1 MSAAASFHSIS
12 GTEVWAED
20 VVEPCSY
27 HEIINGTIRVTDS
40 PGLGVTVNRYGDTV
54 GVKMNTQ
61 ALSLSTV
68 YLTRVISLLLA

>member
-1 MSAAASFHSIS
+1 MPVSLVGRALDHGVVCAAASFHSIS

-40 PGLGVTVNRYGDTV
+40 PGLGVTVNRYG
-54 GVKMNTQ
+54 VKP
-61 ALSLSTV
+61 
-68 YLTRVISLLLA
+68 